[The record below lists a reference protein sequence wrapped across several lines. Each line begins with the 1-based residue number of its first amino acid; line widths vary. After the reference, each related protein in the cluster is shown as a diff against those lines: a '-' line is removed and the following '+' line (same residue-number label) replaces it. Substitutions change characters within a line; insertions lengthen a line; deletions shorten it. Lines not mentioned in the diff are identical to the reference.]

1 MGSPC
6 KYRPCLALMTQ
17 DKHREKEG
25 LGSGRVCE
33 DNAETCIIFQ
43 SVPKETFSPATR
55 PQEPAL
61 QKS

>member
-6 KYRPCLALMTQ
+6 EYRLCLALMTQ
-17 DKHREKEG
+17 HREKEG

-33 DNAETCIIFQ
+33 DSVETCLIFQ
-43 SVPKETFSPATR
+43 PAPKETFSPATR

-61 QKS
+61 QKL